1 MDMKYDFDESRI
13 RIEYASSIRKLE
25 QEARLNRVGLWHDH
39 NPIAP
44 WKWRKPKTVVGN
56 PN

>member
-1 MDMKYDFDESRI
+1 MKYDFDESRI
-13 RIEYASSIRKLE
+13 RIEYASSIGKLE